1 MAIMVHAFQLLF
13 IDCNYPRA
21 FVWWIGMH
29 AVMFFFLFK
38 DFYNQ
43 TYSRKRKNDILKASQ
58 NGVIKNGYVNHVDV
72 KSAKNGF
79 HQNGNISQNG
89 IKKIND
95 SNDYYVSGLADSRI
109 KSD

>member
-1 MAIMVHAFQLLF
+1 MVHAFQLLF

-38 DFYNQ
+38 NFYNE
-43 TYSRKRKNDILKASQ
+43 TYSRRKKKLSNNSL
-58 NGVIKNGYVNHVDV
+58 NGIKNGHSNNGKEHS
-72 KSAKNGF
+72 KSITNGVKNG
-79 HQNGNISQNG
+79 HISQNG
-89 IKKIND
+89 IKKITD
-95 SNDYYVSGLADSRI
+95 VNDYYISGLTDSRI